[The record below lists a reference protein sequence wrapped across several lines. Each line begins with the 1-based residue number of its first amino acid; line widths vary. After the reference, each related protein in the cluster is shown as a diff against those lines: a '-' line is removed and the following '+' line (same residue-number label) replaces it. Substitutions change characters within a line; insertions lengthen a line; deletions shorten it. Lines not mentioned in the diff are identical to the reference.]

1 MLPSLS
7 DYMQTFQNPKLF
19 LSDRELVTCTC
30 PKDQQGQPKVQSG
43 GFALTF
49 KLESPTKKWAVRC
62 FHREVKDRDR
72 RYKAISSKLSE
83 SAMKHSG
90 YFVDFVY
97 QDTGV
102 TVKGQK
108 YPIVKMSW
116 AQGVTL
122 GTFLETNYNNPQRLH
137 NLQSALRQLYKFLVS
152 QHIAH
157 GDIQPGNVMV
167 SDDGRKVQLIDYDGM
182 FVPGIE
188 GLKAAE
194 TGVPN
199 FQHPSRQK
207 QCPWNDR
214 LDRFPFIMLD
224 VALSVLAEKPSYWT
238 KTNSS
243 DEKVLFETTDYIA
256 PYGSSIFNE
265 LKSDVKFS
273 KQISVLQKICIS
285 DFDDIPDA
293 IDYISSKPSF
303 VGRNTTSQPQTV
315 SISYQGNY
323 AVLGATDIGE
333 IASHVGDV
341 VEIVGCVMETRD
353 GLTKGYGLYA
363 NRPYVFINFNA
374 WYPRVDTFCLVLW
387 SEVIEQFSRMSVQ
400 SISSR
405 YTGQYISIVGMI
417 REFRSKYGITYQ
429 LVPTS
434 AKQIQIID
442 KTEAD
447 FRLGKIKKVV
457 KQNFGGTMG
466 ISTSQSATTPMSAA
480 MDSLAK
486 RRAQNVMMT
495 AQSKS
500 SVSTKSNSNV
510 PCSAT
515 SKTKTS
521 TGGAAS
527 APYSIASVKRTNP
540 SAVSSPNVDRLKN
553 MQTRWDGGG
562 KTASTGADRQCSIA
576 AKTKVASSVSA
587 QASVFTGSSKQTNS
601 KGMSSSN
608 ATSPN
613 STVTG
618 TGGGGNM
625 KKNENAQKNS
635 SDDIGVCGCVVI
647 GLIILL
653 WALV

>member
-7 DYMQTFQNPKLF
+7 DYMQTFQNPNLF

-62 FHREVKDRDR
+62 FHREVKDRDC
-72 RYKAISSKLSE
+72 RYTAISAKLSE
-83 SAMKHSG
+83 SAMKQSG

-97 QDTGV
+97 QATGV

-122 GTFLETNYNNPQRLH
+122 GTFLETNYNDSQRLR

-167 SDDGRKVQLIDYDGM
+167 SDEGRKVQLIDYDGM

-199 FQHPSRQK
+199 FQHPGRQK

-224 VALSVLAEKPSYWT
+224 VALSVLVEKPSYWT

-256 PYGSSIFNE
+256 PYGSGIFNE

-303 VGRNTTSQPQTV
+303 AGRNTAFQPQTV

-323 AVLGATDIGE
+323 TVLGATDVGE

-341 VEIVGCVMETRD
+341 VEIVGCVIETKS
-353 GLTKGYGLYA
+353 GQTKGYGRYGG
-363 NRPYVFINFNA
+363 RPYVFVNFNR
-374 WYPRVDTFCLVLW
+374 WRPGVDTFRLVFW
-387 SEVIEQFSRMSVQ
+387 SEVLEQFSRMGVS
-400 SISSR
+400 SIPSR
-405 YTGQYISIVGMI
+405 YIGQYISIVGMI
-417 REFRSKYGITYQ
+417 REFTNDHGTTYQ

-447 FRLGKIKKVV
+447 FRLGKTKKEV

-466 ISTSQSATTPMSAA
+466 ISTSQSAFASMSVA
-480 MDSLAK
+480 MES
-486 RRAQNVMMT
+486 R
-495 AQSKS
+495 
-500 SVSTKSNSNV
+500 V

-515 SKTKTS
+515 GKTKTS
-521 TGGAAS
+521 TGGGAS
-527 APYSIASVKRTNP
+527 APPSMASAKRTNP
-540 SAVSSPNVDRLKN
+540 AAVSSPNVDRLKSL
-553 MQTRWDGGG
+553 QPQWDGGG
-562 KTASTGADRQCSIA
+562 KTASKGAARQCSSVA
-576 AKTKVASSVSA
+576 GTKSSSSVSA
-587 QASVFTGSSKQTNS
+587 QASASKGSSKQMNS
-601 KGMSSSN
+601 KGMSSPN
-608 ATSPN
+608 ATSP
-613 STVTG
+613 SGTMTG
-618 TGGGGNM
+618 TGGGGNI
-625 KKNENAQKNS
+625 ENAPKNS
-635 SDDIGVCGCVVI
+635 AEDFGGCVGLALIVL
-647 GLIILL
+647 LII
-653 WALV
+653 ALVKSCK

>member
-83 SAMKHSG
+83 SAMKQSG

-137 NLQSALRQLYKFLVS
+137 NLQSALRQLYRFLVS

-224 VALSVLAEKPSYWT
+224 VALSVLVEKPFYWT
-238 KTNSS
+238 KTDSS

-265 LKSDVKFS
+265 LKSDVMFS

-303 VGRNTTSQPQTV
+303 VGRNTASQPQTV

-323 AVLGATDIGE
+323 TVLGATDIGE

-341 VEIVGCVMETRD
+341 VEIVGCVMGTKP
-353 GLTKGYGLYA
+353 GLTKA
-363 NRPYVFINFNA
+363 NRPYVFINFND
-374 WYPRVDTFCLVLW
+374 WHPRVDTFRLVLW
-387 SEVIEQFSRMSVQ
+387 SEVIEQFSRMSEP
-400 SISSR
+400 SISDMSTPSISDR
-405 YTGQYISIVGMI
+405 YNGRYISIVGMI
-417 REFRSKYGITYQ
+417 REFRNNYGITYQ

-434 AKQIQIID
+434 AKQIRIID

-447 FRLGKIKKVV
+447 FRLGKITKEV
-457 KQNFGGTMG
+457 KQSFGGTMG
-466 ISTSQSATTPMSAA
+466 ISTSQSA
-480 MDSLAK
+480 
-486 RRAQNVMMT
+486 
-495 AQSKS
+495 
-500 SVSTKSNSNV
+500 
-510 PCSAT
+510 
-515 SKTKTS
+515 
-521 TGGAAS
+521 GGAAN
-527 APYSIASVKRTNP
+527 APHLTAPVKRTNP
-540 SAVSSPNVDRLKN
+540 GTVSSPNVDKLEKLRVK
-553 MQTRWDGGG
+553 WDRGG
-562 KTASTGADRQCSIA
+562 KTASTGAAR
-576 AKTKVASSVSA
+576 TKGASSVSA
-587 QASVFTGSSKQTNS
+587 QASVSTGSSKQTNL

-625 KKNENAQKNS
+625 KKTENAQKNS
-635 SDDIGVCGCVVI
+635 SDDFGACGCVVI
-647 GLIILL
+647 GLIVLL
-653 WALV
+653 GALVKSC

>member
-7 DYMQTFQNPKLF
+7 DYMQTFQHPNLF

-49 KLESPTKKWAVRC
+49 KLESSTKKWAVRC

-72 RYKAISSKLSE
+72 RYTAISSKLSE
-83 SAMKHSG
+83 FAIKQSG

-97 QDTGV
+97 QATGV

-152 QHIAH
+152 QRIAH

-167 SDDGRKVQLIDYDGM
+167 SDEGRKVQLIDYDGM

-224 VALSVLAEKPSYWT
+224 VALSVLVEEPSYWT

-256 PYGSSIFNE
+256 PYGSSIFNK

-273 KQISVLQKICIS
+273 ERISVLQKICIS
-285 DFDDIPDA
+285 DFDDIPGA

-303 VGRNTTSQPQTV
+303 VGRNTAPQPQTV
-315 SISYQGNY
+315 SISYRGNY
-323 AVLGATDIGE
+323 AVLDATDIGE

-353 GLTKGYGLYA
+353 GLTKD

-374 WYPRVDTFCLVLW
+374 FRSRVDTFRLVFW
-387 SEVIEQFSRMSVQ
+387 SGVIEQFSRMGVP
-400 SISSR
+400 SISRR
-405 YTGQYISIVGMI
+405 YARQYISIVGMI
-417 REFRSKYGITYQ
+417 REYRNNYGITYQ

-447 FRLGKIKKVV
+447 FRLGKIMKEV
-457 KQNFGGTMG
+457 KQSFGGTMG
-466 ISTSQSATTPMSAA
+466 ISTLQSATTPS
-480 MDSLAK
+480 
-486 RRAQNVMMT
+486 
-495 AQSKS
+495 
-500 SVSTKSNSNV
+500 
-510 PCSAT
+510 SAT
-515 SKTKTS
+515 GKTKTS
-521 TGGAAS
+521 TGGAVS
-527 APYSIASVKRTNP
+527 APLSITSDKRTNP
-540 SAVSSPNVDRLKN
+540 GAVSSSNVDRLKK
-553 MQTRWDGGG
+553 MKLKWDGGG
-562 KTASTGADRQCSIA
+562 KTASTEGC
-576 AKTKVASSVSA
+576 
-587 QASVFTGSSKQTNS
+587 
-601 KGMSSSN
+601 
-608 ATSPN
+608 
-613 STVTG
+613 
-618 TGGGGNM
+618 M
-625 KKNENAQKNS
+625 KKNANAQKNS
-635 SDDIGVCGCVVI
+635 ADNFGACGCVVI
-647 GLIILL
+647 GLIVLL
-653 WALV
+653 GALVKSCK